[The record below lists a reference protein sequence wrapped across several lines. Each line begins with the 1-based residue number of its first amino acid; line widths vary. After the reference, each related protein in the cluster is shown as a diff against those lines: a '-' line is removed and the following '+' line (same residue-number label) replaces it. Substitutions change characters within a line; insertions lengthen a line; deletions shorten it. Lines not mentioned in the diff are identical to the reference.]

1 MEAGDEKMMEIIT
14 VIAIIAGPVLAIQ
27 AQKLLER
34 KREDRDRR
42 LRIFKTLM
50 VTRGT
55 VLSPAHVEAL
65 NSIDIEF
72 NSGSEKDK
80 NVRVAWKAYLDHLD
94 HYPKEGA
101 EDDQKRWKE
110 QTDSLLVELLFEM
123 SKAVGYGFDKT
134 YIKRAAYIPVR
145 YADVE
150 LELDFIR
157 RSFVKL
163 FTGDA
168 AIPIQIRIPANT
180 SGVSS
185 EERLRQLMIEHY
197 EGNKPLR
204 VIIEADKDQ
213 AGAVPGTN

>member
-1 MEAGDEKMMEIIT
+1 MMEIIT

-34 KREDRDRR
+34 KRDERDRR
-42 LRIFKTLM
+42 LRVFKTLM

-72 NSGSEKDK
+72 NSGSDKDK

-94 HYPKEGA
+94 HYPKDGA

-163 FTGDA
+163 FTGDT
-168 AIPIQIRIPANT
+168 AIPIQIKMPASA
-180 SGVSS
+180 SGVTS

-197 EGNKPLR
+197 EGNKPLK
-204 VIIEADKDQ
+204 VIIEADKNQ
-213 AGAVPGTN
+213 AGEAPERV